1 MPGFE
6 EDRDFFSE
14 QSGGTRA
21 QKIKPARTVDTSG
34 ALSFAKVFLYMFMY
48 LAITAAVAFGVG
60 ALISYTYAQQV
71 AAGGT
76 GEEVLIPYFGV
87 MIGSAVALLILMLVI
102 NFVVIRGKHS
112 VLVPSIIFAILVGV
126 LFSTLT
132 IFVDWRII
140 GMAFGITAGIF
151 FIMGGIA
158 FISKGN
164 MAPLG
169 LMALGLFIGAG
180 LLALINWIIGSE
192 TIYWIV
198 SFAIFAAVMFVA
210 MCDIWNIKK
219 ITERGA
225 ADKNIS
231 YYCAFVMYTDFINVF
246 IRILYFLIIIF
257 GNKK

>member
-1 MPGFE
+1 MAGFFNTLPSVI
-6 EDRDFFSE
+6 DQGMIWGIMAIGVFITFRILNFADL
-14 QSGGTRA
+14 
-21 QKIKPARTVDTSG
+21 TVDG
-34 ALSFAKVFLYMFMY
+34 SFA
-48 LAITAAVAFGVG
+48 T
-60 ALISYTYAQQV
+60 
-71 AAGGT
+71 GGC
-76 GEEVLIPYFGV
+76 V
-87 MIGSAVALLILMLVI
+87 
-102 NFVVIRGKHS
+102 
-112 VLVPSIIFAILVGV
+112 FAILVGV

-180 LLALINWIIGSE
+180 LLALINWIIRSE

-210 MCDIWNIKK
+210 MFDIWNIKK